1 MGCKLSKVTVE
12 QQIEIESLKRQLEEK
27 DKVIADYRDLLR
39 DKQIQPNAADPPS
52 YERSAG
58 ISGCFKLVSCINVYK
73 CRFDST
79 RTEPL
84 EK

>member
-39 DKQIQPNAADPPS
+39 DKQIQPNTADPPS

-79 RTEPL
+79 RTDPL

>member
-1 MGCKLSKVTVE
+1 MTVN

-39 DKQIQPNAADPPS
+39 DKQIQPNATDPPS

-58 ISGCFKLVSCINVYK
+58 ISGCCKLVSIINVYK
-73 CRFDST
+73 CRSDST

>member
-1 MGCKLSKVTVE
+1 MGCRVSKVTVE
-12 QQIEIESLKRQLEEK
+12 QEIEIEGFKRQLEEN

-39 DKQIQPNAADPPS
+39 DKQIQPNAAKPPS
-52 YERSAG
+52 YERSSG
-58 ISGCFKLVSCINVYK
+58 ISGCFKLMSLINVYK

-79 RTEPL
+79 RTKPL